1 VGQKTEKEPPVPGPD
16 DPNHAYNELIAK
28 TWADEDFKARLLADP
43 ADTLRAEGWTIPDGT
58 TVEVVQ
64 AGTSPDRLTLMLP
77 EKPDELSDEQLDS
90 VAGGMCAPPS
100 VVGTCTTCYKMPFT

>member
-1 VGQKTEKEPPVPGPD
+1 MPGPD

-58 TVEVVQ
+58 VVEVVE
-64 AGTSPDRLTLMLP
+64 ADTSPDRLTLVLP
-77 EKPDELSDEQLDS
+77 AKPNELSDEQLDS
-90 VAGGMCAPPS
+90 VAGGFSPPPS
-100 VVGTCTTCYKMPFT
+100 IVGTCTTCYKMPFT